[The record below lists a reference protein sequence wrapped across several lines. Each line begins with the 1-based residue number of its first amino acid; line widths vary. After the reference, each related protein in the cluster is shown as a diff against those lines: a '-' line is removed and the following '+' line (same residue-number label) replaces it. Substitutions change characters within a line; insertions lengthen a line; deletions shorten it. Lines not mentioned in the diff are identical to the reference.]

1 MIYMFGVVITVYCK
15 FLKHLDLCVFFLNSL
30 QEYGIRGFPT
40 IKVFAPGKPPVDY
53 QGARDVKPIAEFA
66 LQQVCWNLLWGV
78 LTFLPKK
85 FMVKYFWHVWVVL
98 HVGVWIE
105 YIRVLFLWQKK
116 QFLVLLWKI
125 EWLQIIW
132 ESDQELEREIMVIH
146 QLIYV
151 ICCSQPSL
159 SLSYTMQ
166 LLFLF
171 PVNSIQLHQN
181 CACL

>member
-15 FLKHLDLCVFFLNSL
+15 FLKHLDLCVCFLNSL

-116 QFLVLLWKI
+116 TISCTSMKNWMTTNYMRIWSRTWKGDHGNSPVN
-125 EWLQIIW
+125 LC
-132 ESDQELEREIMVIH
+132 D
-146 QLIYV
+146 
-151 ICCSQPSL
+151 
-159 SLSYTMQ
+159 
-166 LLFLF
+166 LLFTAKSFLIIYYAVGVF
-171 PVNSIQLHQN
+171 ISGK
-181 CACL
+181 